1 MPLCHDTS
9 GHPTKIAHDPKMYL
23 PRAQAGQL
31 YEQLV
36 RNQHPL
42 SPPVLIIT
50 SLGVDALCATRILT
64 SLMKRDFIQH
74 KVQPVAGYSEL
85 QDAGRNFV
93 LPMTRQRGGDGGVVV
108 CLGAGGLVD
117 LEEVLGLDG
126 QSAEEGAEPEDMT
139 EHGVEVWVIDGRR
152 PWNLSNVFGSST
164 VVQQTE
170 DGAVVS
176 KRQGVDRGCVLPHY
190 APGKG
195 GIIVWD
201 DGDIEDEMSAEREA
215 YMALQDMP
223 EITEEDLD
231 IEQGDTDDEAEDGA
245 EDEEPSSSQSRK
257 RKASSQASG
266 DELDDD
272 GYDRPRQRRR
282 SNSGTPIPSS
292 PGGNPYSNQAI
303 GSTPPPSSQLQGSPG
318 AVIPSSPPKAPSA
331 RQLRRKLL
339 KMRRKHEATLQ
350 AYYNLGTYT
359 SEPVSGVLYGLA
371 SELGREDNDLLW
383 LAIVGIS
390 SVELSPFSKS
400 KSGRSEAGRRVL
412 DKSETMREVLRDEV
426 RRLNPVPE
434 DELRRSQSGDVIPMK
449 ARSPTDCSIRLS
461 PEPRFLLIRHW
472 SLYDSMLHSPYLS
485 TRLHMWSDIGRKRLA
500 KLLAKM
506 GISLSE
512 AGKGYMH
519 MDMEIKQSLRKRILK
534 FAPQYNLDGL
544 VPGEDGRRGLEGWGF
559 VRSWGWK
566 STLSAVD
573 VASVVSAIL
582 EVGADPRLPETTS
595 PYNPNSY
602 QAARTYNSRVRAL
615 PTPPHSEDD
624 SDHSGVVDP
633 DWTTHRFF
641 AAYDA
646 LDPVST
652 SQHAGLS
659 LLLDHIG
666 TAQHLARAILRTG
679 SALISKK
686 QIRHL
691 RSFRMCVVKEGPD
704 VALFTHPGALVKLAA
719 WVGEAV
725 AVLEAEKGRRRNS
738 DEALVLGCLDE
749 DRGVYVVVGLGSGGA
764 GKKVRSKAELR
775 ERENKKKRK
784 EADKAAKKAERARK
798 RKERKE
804 LQRERDEA
812 NGLLNSDDEDE
823 ESDATESDASE
834 SSDSD
839 SEDEADGELAQA
851 RKKRGHGLNRF
862 GQAFQEVVEE
872 TGARVRIDSFE
883 HSVVE
888 VRKEDLA
895 GFLEALSLRSVIG

>member
-1 MPLCHDTS
+1 
-9 GHPTKIAHDPKMYL
+9 
-23 PRAQAGQL
+23 
-31 YEQLV
+31 
-36 RNQHPL
+36 
-42 SPPVLIIT
+42 
-50 SLGVDALCATRILT
+50 
-64 SLMKRDFIQH
+64 MKRDFIQH

-126 QSAEEGAEPEDMT
+126 QSVEEGVEPEDMT
-139 EHGVEVWVIDGRR
+139 DHGVEVWVIDGRR
-152 PWNLSNVFGSST
+152 PWNLNNIFGSST
-164 VVQQTE
+164 TLQQTE
-170 DGAVVS
+170 EGAIVS
-176 KRQGVDRGCVLPHY
+176 KRQGVDRGRVLPHY

-201 DGDIEDEMSAEREA
+201 DGDIQDDMEAEREA

-231 IEQGDTDDEAEDGA
+231 IEQEDTEDEAE
-245 EDEEPSSSQSRK
+245 EDEPSSSQSRK
-257 RKASSQASG
+257 RKASSHDSG
-266 DELDDD
+266 DESDD

-282 SNSGTPIPSS
+282 SNSSMPIPSS
-292 PGGNPYSNQAI
+292 PGGNPYSNQSVA
-303 GSTPPPSSQLQGSPG
+303 STPPTSSQAQSPG

-339 KMRRKHEATLQ
+339 KMRRKHETTLQ
-350 AYYNLGTYT
+350 SYYTLGTST
-359 SEPVSGVLYGLA
+359 SEPVSGMLYGLA

-390 SVELSPFSKS
+390 SVELSPFSRS
-400 KSGRSEAGRRVL
+400 KSGRNETGRRVL

-434 DELRRSQSGDVIPMK
+434 DELRRSQNGDVIPMK

-472 SLYDSMLHSPYLS
+472 SLYDSMLHSPFLS
-485 TRLHMWSDIGRKRLA
+485 TRLHMWSDIGHKRLA

-506 GISLSE
+506 GISLQE

-519 MDMEIKQSLRKRILK
+519 MDMELKQSLRKRILK

-582 EVGADPRLPETTS
+582 EVGADPHLPETTS
-595 PYNPNSY
+595 PHNPSNY
-602 QAARTYNSRVRAL
+602 QPAKTYNSRIRAL

-624 SDHSGVVDP
+624 SDLSAAADP

-646 LDPVST
+646 LDPVSSSNT
-652 SQHAGLS
+652 AGLS
-659 LLLDHIG
+659 LLLSHIG
-666 TAQHLARAILRTG
+666 TAQHLAKAILRTG
-679 SALISKK
+679 SALISKR

-691 RSFRMCVVKEGPD
+691 RSFRMGVVKEGPD
-704 VALFTHPGALVKLAA
+704 VALFSHPGALVKLAA

-725 AVLEAEKGRRRNS
+725 AVLESEKGRRRDLN
-738 DEALVLGCLDE
+738 EALVLGCLDE
-749 DRGVYVVVGLGSGGA
+749 ARGVYVVVGLGSGGA
-764 GKKVRSKAELR
+764 GKKIRSKAEIR

-784 EADKAAKKAERARK
+784 AADKAAKKAERARK
-798 RKERKE
+798 RQERKE

-823 ESDATESDASE
+823 DESDATESEASE
-834 SSDSD
+834 SSDSESDAD
-839 SEDEADGELAQA
+839 SDDESAQA

-888 VRKEDLA
+888 VKKEDLA
-895 GFLEALSLRSVIG
+895 GFLEALSLRTVIG

>member
-1 MPLCHDTS
+1 
-9 GHPTKIAHDPKMYL
+9 MYL
-23 PRAQAGQL
+23 PRDQAGQL

-126 QSAEEGAEPEDMT
+126 QSVEEGVEPEDMT
-139 EHGVEVWVIDGRR
+139 DHGVEVWVIDGRR
-152 PWNLSNVFGSST
+152 PWNLNNVFGSST
-164 VVQQTE
+164 ILQQTE
-170 DGAVVS
+170 EGAIVS
-176 KRQGVDRGCVLPHY
+176 KRQGVDRGRVLPHY

-201 DGDIEDEMSAEREA
+201 DGDIQDDMEAEREA

-231 IEQGDTDDEAEDGA
+231 IEQEDTEDEAE
-245 EDEEPSSSQSRK
+245 EDEPSSSQSRK
-257 RKASSQASG
+257 RKASSHDSG
-266 DELDDD
+266 GESDD

-282 SNSGTPIPSS
+282 SNSSMPIPSS
-292 PGGNPYSNQAI
+292 PGGNPYSNQSVA
-303 GSTPPPSSQLQGSPG
+303 STPPTSSQAQSPG

-339 KMRRKHEATLQ
+339 KMRRKHETTLQ
-350 AYYNLGTYT
+350 SYYTLGTST
-359 SEPVSGVLYGLA
+359 SEPVSGMLYGLA

-390 SVELSPFSKS
+390 SVELSPFSRS
-400 KSGRSEAGRRVL
+400 KSGRNETGRRVL

-434 DELRRSQSGDVIPMK
+434 DELRRSQNGDVIPMK

-472 SLYDSMLHSPYLS
+472 SLYDSMLHSPFLS
-485 TRLHMWSDIGRKRLA
+485 TRLHMWSDIGHKRLA

-506 GISLSE
+506 GISLQE

-519 MDMEIKQSLRKRILK
+519 MDMELKQSLRKRILK

-582 EVGADPRLPETTS
+582 EVGADPHLPETTS
-595 PYNPNSY
+595 PHNPSNY
-602 QAARTYNSRVRAL
+602 QPAKTYNSRIRAL

-624 SDHSGVVDP
+624 SDLSAAADP

-646 LDPVST
+646 LDPVSSSNT
-652 SQHAGLS
+652 AGLS
-659 LLLDHIG
+659 LLLSHIG

-679 SALISKK
+679 SALISKR

-691 RSFRMCVVKEGPD
+691 RSFRMGVVKEGPD
-704 VALFTHPGALVKLAA
+704 VALFSHPGALVKLAA

-725 AVLEAEKGRRRNS
+725 AVLESEKGRRRDLN
-738 DEALVLGCLDE
+738 EALVLGCLDE
-749 DRGVYVVVGLGSGGA
+749 ARGVYVVVGLGSGGA
-764 GKKVRSKAELR
+764 GKKIRSKAEIR

-784 EADKAAKKAERARK
+784 AADKAAKKAERARK
-798 RKERKE
+798 RQERKE

-823 ESDATESDASE
+823 DESDATESEASE
-834 SSDSD
+834 SSDSESDAD
-839 SEDEADGELAQA
+839 SDDESAQA

-888 VRKEDLA
+888 VKKEDLA
-895 GFLEALSLRSVIG
+895 GFLEALSLRTVIG

>member
-1 MPLCHDTS
+1 
-9 GHPTKIAHDPKMYL
+9 
-23 PRAQAGQL
+23 
-31 YEQLV
+31 
-36 RNQHPL
+36 
-42 SPPVLIIT
+42 
-50 SLGVDALCATRILT
+50 
-64 SLMKRDFIQH
+64 MKRDFIQH

-126 QSAEEGAEPEDMT
+126 QSVEEGVEPEDMT
-139 EHGVEVWVIDGRR
+139 DHGVEVWVIDGRR
-152 PWNLSNVFGSST
+152 PWNLNNIFGSST
-164 VVQQTE
+164 TLQQTE
-170 DGAVVS
+170 EGAIVS
-176 KRQGVDRGCVLPHY
+176 KRQGVDRGRVLPHY

-201 DGDIEDEMSAEREA
+201 DGDIQDDMEAEREA

-231 IEQGDTDDEAEDGA
+231 IEQEDTEDEAE
-245 EDEEPSSSQSRK
+245 EDEPSSSQSRK
-257 RKASSQASG
+257 RKASSHDSG
-266 DELDDD
+266 DESDD

-282 SNSGTPIPSS
+282 SNSSMPIPSS
-292 PGGNPYSNQAI
+292 PGGNPYSNQSVA
-303 GSTPPPSSQLQGSPG
+303 STPPTSSQAQSPG

-339 KMRRKHEATLQ
+339 KMLRKHETTLQ
-350 AYYNLGTYT
+350 SYYTLGTST
-359 SEPVSGVLYGLA
+359 SEPVSGMLYGLA

-390 SVELSPFSKS
+390 SVELSPFSRS
-400 KSGRSEAGRRVL
+400 KSGRNETGRRVL

-434 DELRRSQSGDVIPMK
+434 DELRRSQNGDVIPMK

-472 SLYDSMLHSPYLS
+472 SLYDSMLHSPFLS
-485 TRLHMWSDIGRKRLA
+485 TRLHMWSDIGHKRLA

-506 GISLSE
+506 GISLQE

-519 MDMEIKQSLRKRILK
+519 MDMELKQSLRKRILK

-582 EVGADPRLPETTS
+582 EVGADPHLPETTS
-595 PYNPNSY
+595 PHNPSNY
-602 QAARTYNSRVRAL
+602 QPAKTYNSRIRAL

-624 SDHSGVVDP
+624 SDLSTAADP

-646 LDPVST
+646 LDPVSSSNT
-652 SQHAGLS
+652 AGLS
-659 LLLDHIG
+659 LLLSHIG

-679 SALISKK
+679 SALISKR

-691 RSFRMCVVKEGPD
+691 RSFRMGVVKEGPD
-704 VALFTHPGALVKLAA
+704 VALFSHPGALVKLAA

-725 AVLEAEKGRRRNS
+725 AVLESEKGRRRDLN
-738 DEALVLGCLDE
+738 EALVLGCLDE
-749 DRGVYVVVGLGSGGA
+749 ARGVYVVVGLGSGGA
-764 GKKVRSKAELR
+764 GKKIRSKAEIR

-784 EADKAAKKAERARK
+784 AADKAAKKAERARK
-798 RKERKE
+798 RQERKE

-823 ESDATESDASE
+823 DESDATESEASE
-834 SSDSD
+834 SSDDESD
-839 SEDEADGELAQA
+839 ADSDDESAQA
-851 RKKRGHGLNRF
+851 RKNRGHGLNRF

-888 VRKEDLA
+888 VKKEDLA
-895 GFLEALSLRSVIG
+895 GFLEALSLRTVIG

>member
-1 MPLCHDTS
+1 
-9 GHPTKIAHDPKMYL
+9 
-23 PRAQAGQL
+23 
-31 YEQLV
+31 
-36 RNQHPL
+36 
-42 SPPVLIIT
+42 
-50 SLGVDALCATRILT
+50 
-64 SLMKRDFIQH
+64 MKRDFIQH

-126 QSAEEGAEPEDMT
+126 QSVEEGVEPEDMT
-139 EHGVEVWVIDGRR
+139 DHGVEVWVIDGRR
-152 PWNLSNVFGSST
+152 PWNLNNIFGSST
-164 VVQQTE
+164 TLQQTE
-170 DGAVVS
+170 EGAIVS
-176 KRQGVDRGCVLPHY
+176 KRQGVDRGRVLPHY

-201 DGDIEDEMSAEREA
+201 DGDIQDDMEAEREA

-231 IEQGDTDDEAEDGA
+231 IEQEDTEDEAE
-245 EDEEPSSSQSRK
+245 EDEPSSSQSRK
-257 RKASSQASG
+257 RKASSHDSG
-266 DELDDD
+266 DESDD

-282 SNSGTPIPSS
+282 SNSSMPIPSS
-292 PGGNPYSNQAI
+292 PGGNPYSNQSVA
-303 GSTPPPSSQLQGSPG
+303 STPPTSSQAQSPG

-339 KMRRKHEATLQ
+339 KMRRKHETTLQ
-350 AYYNLGTYT
+350 SYYTLGTST
-359 SEPVSGVLYGLA
+359 SEPVSGMLYGLA

-390 SVELSPFSKS
+390 SVELSPFSRS
-400 KSGRSEAGRRVL
+400 KSGRNETGRRVL

-434 DELRRSQSGDVIPMK
+434 DELRRSQNGDVIPMK

-472 SLYDSMLHSPYLS
+472 SLYDSMLHSPFLS
-485 TRLHMWSDIGRKRLA
+485 TRLHMWSDIGHKRLA

-506 GISLSE
+506 GISLQE

-519 MDMEIKQSLRKRILK
+519 MDMELKQSLRKRILK

-582 EVGADPRLPETTS
+582 EVGADPHLPETTS
-595 PYNPNSY
+595 PHNPSNY
-602 QAARTYNSRVRAL
+602 QPAKTYNSRIRAL

-624 SDHSGVVDP
+624 SDLSTAADP

-646 LDPVST
+646 LDPVSSSNT
-652 SQHAGLS
+652 AGLS
-659 LLLDHIG
+659 LLLSHIG

-679 SALISKK
+679 SALISKR

-691 RSFRMCVVKEGPD
+691 RSFRMGVVKEGPD
-704 VALFTHPGALVKLAA
+704 VALFSHPGALVKLAA

-725 AVLEAEKGRRRNS
+725 AVLESEKGRRRDLN
-738 DEALVLGCLDE
+738 EALVLGCLDE
-749 DRGVYVVVGLGSGGA
+749 ARGVYVVVGLGSGGA
-764 GKKVRSKAELR
+764 GKKIRSKAEIR

-784 EADKAAKKAERARK
+784 AADKAAKKAERARK
-798 RKERKE
+798 RQERKE

-823 ESDATESDASE
+823 DESDATESEASE
-834 SSDSD
+834 SSDSESDAD
-839 SEDEADGELAQA
+839 SDDESAQA

-888 VRKEDLA
+888 VKKEDLA
-895 GFLEALSLRSVIG
+895 GFLEALSLRTVIG

>member
-1 MPLCHDTS
+1 
-9 GHPTKIAHDPKMYL
+9 MYL
-23 PRAQAGQL
+23 PREQLGQL
-31 YEQLV
+31 YEHLQ
-36 RNQHPL
+36 RNIHPL
-42 SPPVLIIT
+42 SPPVLVVT
-50 SLGVDALCATRILT
+50 SLGVDSLCATRILT
-64 SLMKRDFIQH
+64 SLMKRDYILH
-74 KVQPVAGYSEL
+74 NIQPVAGYTEL
-85 QDAGRNFV
+85 QAVGQKFV
-93 LPMTRQRGGDGGVVV
+93 LPMTRQHGGDGGTVV

-126 QSAEEGAEPEDMT
+126 QSVEEGAEPMDMT
-139 EHGVEVWVIDGRR
+139 DHGVEVWVIDGRR

-164 VVQQTE
+164 TVQQAE
-170 DGAVVS
+170 EGAVLL
-176 KRQGVDRGCVLPHY
+176 KKPGVDQGRVLPHY
-190 APGKG
+190 IPGKG

-201 DGDIEDEMSAEREA
+201 DGDIQSELSAEREA
-215 YMALQDMP
+215 YAALQDMP

-231 IEQGDTDDEAEDGA
+231 IEQGETDDET
-245 EDEEPSSSQSRK
+245 DENELSSSQSRK
-257 RKASSQASG
+257 RKAASHES
-266 DELDDD
+266 DEDSETDD
-272 GYDRPRQRRR
+272 YDRPRQRRR
-282 SNSGTPIPSS
+282 SNSSMPIPSS
-292 PGGNPYSNQAI
+292 PGGNPYSNQSIAA
-303 GSTPPPSSQLQGSPG
+303 TPPTSSQPHSPNG
-318 AVIPSSPPKAPSA
+318 ILPSSPPKAPSG

-339 KMRRKHEATLQ
+339 KLRRKHEATLQ
-350 AYYNLGTYT
+350 AYYSLGTSS
-359 SEPVSGVLYGLA
+359 SEPVSGMLYSLA

-390 SVELSPFSKS
+390 SVELSPFANAKS
-400 KSGRSEAGRRVL
+400 ARSESGRRVL
-412 DKSETMREVLRDEV
+412 DKSEQMREVLRDEV
-426 RRLNPVPE
+426 RRLNPIPE
-434 DELRRSQSGDVIPMK
+434 EEIRRSQSGDIIPTK

-472 SLYDSMLHSPYLS
+472 SLYDSMLYSPYLS
-485 TRLHMWSDIGRKRLA
+485 TRLHMWSDVGRKRLH

-506 GISLSE
+506 GISLQE

-519 MDMEIKQSLRKRILK
+519 MDMELKQSLRKRILK

-573 VASVVSAIL
+573 IASVVSAIL
-582 EVGADPRLPETTS
+582 EVGTEVHAPESTS
-595 PYNPNSY
+595 PFNQGSY
-602 QAARTYNSRVRAL
+602 QPAKSYNSRMRAL
-615 PTPPHSEDD
+615 PSPPHSEDD
-624 SDHSGVVDP
+624 SDQAAAADP
-633 DWTTHRFF
+633 DYTTNRFF

-646 LDPVST
+646 LDPIAT
-652 SQHAGLS
+652 SKMAGLNM
-659 LLLDHIG
+659 LLTHIP

-691 RSFRMCVVKEGPD
+691 RSFRMGVVKEGPD
-704 VALFTHPGALVKLAA
+704 VALFSHPGALVKLAA

-725 AVLEAEKGRRRNS
+725 AVLEAEKGRRKN
-738 DEALVLGCLDE
+738 DQEALVLGCLDE
-749 DRGVYVVVGLGSGGA
+749 GRGVYVVVGLGSGGA
-764 GKKVRSKAELR
+764 GKKVRSKAEIR

-784 EADKAAKKAERARK
+784 AADKAAKKAERARK
-798 RKERKE
+798 RRERRE

-812 NGLLNSDDEDE
+812 NGLLNSDDEE
-823 ESDATESDASE
+823 ENESDATESEASD

-839 SEDEADGELAQA
+839 SADESDNELAQA

-895 GFLEALSLRSVIG
+895 GFLEALSLRSVVG

>member
-1 MPLCHDTS
+1 
-9 GHPTKIAHDPKMYL
+9 MYL
-23 PRAQAGQL
+23 PRDQAGQL

-126 QSAEEGAEPEDMT
+126 QSVEEGVEPEDMT
-139 EHGVEVWVIDGRR
+139 DHGVEVWVIDGRR
-152 PWNLSNVFGSST
+152 PWNLNNIFGSST
-164 VVQQTE
+164 TLQQTE
-170 DGAVVS
+170 EGAIVS
-176 KRQGVDRGCVLPHY
+176 KRQGVDRGRVLPHY

-201 DGDIEDEMSAEREA
+201 DGDIQDDMEAEREA

-231 IEQGDTDDEAEDGA
+231 IEQEDTEDEAE
-245 EDEEPSSSQSRK
+245 EDEPSSSQSRK
-257 RKASSQASG
+257 RKASSHDSG
-266 DELDDD
+266 DESDD

-282 SNSGTPIPSS
+282 SNSSMPIPSS
-292 PGGNPYSNQAI
+292 PGGNPYSNQSVA
-303 GSTPPPSSQLQGSPG
+303 STPPTSSQAQSPG

-339 KMRRKHEATLQ
+339 KMRRKHETTLQ
-350 AYYNLGTYT
+350 SYYTLGTST
-359 SEPVSGVLYGLA
+359 SEPVSGMLYGLA

-390 SVELSPFSKS
+390 SVELSPFSRS
-400 KSGRSEAGRRVL
+400 KSGRNETGRRVL

-434 DELRRSQSGDVIPMK
+434 DELRRSQNGDVIPMK

-472 SLYDSMLHSPYLS
+472 SLYDSMLHSPFLS
-485 TRLHMWSDIGRKRLA
+485 TRLHMWSDIGHKRLA

-506 GISLSE
+506 GISLQE

-519 MDMEIKQSLRKRILK
+519 MDMELKQSLRKRILK

-582 EVGADPRLPETTS
+582 EVGADPHLPETTS
-595 PYNPNSY
+595 PHNPSNY
-602 QAARTYNSRVRAL
+602 QPAKTYNSRIRAL

-624 SDHSGVVDP
+624 SDLSAAADP

-646 LDPVST
+646 LDPVSSSNT
-652 SQHAGLS
+652 AGLS
-659 LLLDHIG
+659 LLLSHIG
-666 TAQHLARAILRTG
+666 TAQHLAKAILRTG
-679 SALISKK
+679 SALISKR

-691 RSFRMCVVKEGPD
+691 RSFRMGVVKEGPD
-704 VALFTHPGALVKLAA
+704 VALFSHPGALVKLAA

-725 AVLEAEKGRRRNS
+725 AVLESEKGRRRDLN
-738 DEALVLGCLDE
+738 EALVLGCLDE
-749 DRGVYVVVGLGSGGA
+749 ARGVYVVVGLGSGGA
-764 GKKVRSKAELR
+764 GKKIRSKAEIR

-784 EADKAAKKAERARK
+784 AADKAAKKAERARK
-798 RKERKE
+798 RQERKE

-823 ESDATESDASE
+823 DESDATESEASE
-834 SSDSD
+834 SSDSESDAD
-839 SEDEADGELAQA
+839 SDDESAQA

-888 VRKEDLA
+888 VKKEDLA
-895 GFLEALSLRSVIG
+895 GFLEALSLRTVIG

>member
-1 MPLCHDTS
+1 
-9 GHPTKIAHDPKMYL
+9 
-23 PRAQAGQL
+23 
-31 YEQLV
+31 
-36 RNQHPL
+36 
-42 SPPVLIIT
+42 
-50 SLGVDALCATRILT
+50 
-64 SLMKRDFIQH
+64 MKRDFIQH

-126 QSAEEGAEPEDMT
+126 QSVEEGVEPEDMT
-139 EHGVEVWVIDGRR
+139 DHGVEVWVIDGRR
-152 PWNLSNVFGSST
+152 PWNLNNVFGSST
-164 VVQQTE
+164 ILQQIDE
-170 DGAVVS
+170 GAIVS
-176 KRQGVDRGCVLPHY
+176 KRPGVDRGRILPHY

-201 DGDIEDEMSAEREA
+201 DGDIQDDMEAEREA

-231 IEQGDTDDEAEDGA
+231 IEQEDTEDEAE
-245 EDEEPSSSQSRK
+245 EDEPSSSQSRK
-257 RKASSQASG
+257 RKASSHDSG
-266 DELDDD
+266 DESDD

-282 SNSGTPIPSS
+282 SNSSMPIPSS
-292 PGGNPYSNQAI
+292 PGGNPYSNQSVA
-303 GSTPPPSSQLQGSPG
+303 STPPTSSQAQSPG

-339 KMRRKHEATLQ
+339 KMRRNHETTLQ
-350 AYYNLGTYT
+350 SYYTLGTST
-359 SEPVSGVLYGLA
+359 SEPVSGMLYGLA

-390 SVELSPFSKS
+390 SVELSPFSRS
-400 KSGRSEAGRRVL
+400 KPGRNETGRRVL

-434 DELRRSQSGDVIPMK
+434 DELRRSQNGDVIPMK

-472 SLYDSMLHSPYLS
+472 SLYDSMLHSPFLS
-485 TRLHMWSDIGRKRLA
+485 TRLHMWSDIGHKRLA

-506 GISLSE
+506 GISLQE

-519 MDMEIKQSLRKRILK
+519 MDMELKQSLRKRILK

-582 EVGADPRLPETTS
+582 EVGADPHLPETTS
-595 PYNPNSY
+595 PHNPSNY
-602 QAARTYNSRVRAL
+602 QPAKTYNSRIRAL

-624 SDHSGVVDP
+624 SDLSAAADP

-646 LDPVST
+646 LDPVSSSNT
-652 SQHAGLS
+652 AGLS
-659 LLLDHIG
+659 LLLSHIG

-679 SALISKK
+679 SALISKR

-691 RSFRMCVVKEGPD
+691 RSFRMGVVKEGPD
-704 VALFTHPGALVKLAA
+704 VALFSHPGALVKLAA

-725 AVLEAEKGRRRNS
+725 AVLESEKGRGRDLN
-738 DEALVLGCLDE
+738 EALVLGCLDE
-749 DRGVYVVVGLGSGGA
+749 ARGVYIVVGLASGGA
-764 GKKVRSKAELR
+764 GKKIRSKAEIR

-784 EADKAAKKAERARK
+784 AADKAAKKAERARK
-798 RKERKE
+798 RQERKE

-823 ESDATESDASE
+823 DESDATESEASE
-834 SSDSD
+834 SSDSESDAD
-839 SEDEADGELAQA
+839 SDDESVQA

-888 VRKEDLA
+888 VKKEDLA
-895 GFLEALSLRSVIG
+895 GFLEALSLRTVIG